1 MVVERAPCKSLV
13 SGVTVL
19 TLHDEKESGEMS
31 TLSLADTVAT
41 SPEPSTRIAGHM
53 SRQNPYP
60 CGNDEWKQH
69 LRLQTSAK
77 TEHACQLRCRTAYKC
92 VRIVIYGHM
101 AAAMHDDSASLIPP
115 PSSSLLST

>member
-1 MVVERAPCKSLV
+1 MVVERAPCKNLV

-19 TLHDEKESGEMS
+19 TLHVEKESCEIP
-31 TLSLADTVAT
+31 TLSRVCVAT
-41 SPEPSTRIAGHM
+41 SPEPSTGIAGHIR
-53 SRQNPYP
+53 RQNPYP

-77 TEHACQLRCRTAYKC
+77 TEYACQLRCRTADQC

-115 PSSSLLST
+115 PSSFLLST